1 MDHQHHSALRN
12 MDLSMVG
19 DEDGGYSA
27 AHLAASLP
35 KPRLREMISI
45 VDWVSARLAS
55 SARVV
60 AKINDGQFNQEVMRE
75 IVVMEHVLERLMELE
90 RGR

>member
-1 MDHQHHSALRN
+1 MDHQPHSALKNTGR
-12 MDLSMVG
+12 SMVG

-35 KPRLREMISI
+35 KPRLREMISV

>member
-1 MDHQHHSALRN
+1 MASDI
-12 MDLSMVG
+12 DG
-19 DEDGGYSA
+19 DGGYSC

-60 AKINDGQFNQEVMRE
+60 AKINDGKFNSEVMRE
-75 IVVMEHVLERLMELE
+75 IVVMEHVLDRLIELE
-90 RGR
+90 KGR